1 MDSTDERWR
10 GDHLLRPA
18 PELPPQRAAPAI
30 GRGMRRWLAAIVLCV
45 GQLMI
50 VLDATAVNVALPSI
64 QRSLH
69 FSQADL
75 AWVVNAYLIAFAGF
89 LLLAGRAGDL
99 VGRKKVFLTGLVVFT
114 VASLV
119 CGVSQ
124 TQEMLVGARFVQGVG
139 GAISSS
145 VILGILVAGVSS
157 AGERAKMIGLY
168 TLVASTGGSLGL
180 LLGGAMTQ
188 AVGWHWIF
196 FINIPIG
203 VLALIVA
210 ALLVNEN
217 AGIGLRN
224 GVDVLGAV
232 LVTGSLML
240 AVYAIVESAYDGWE
254 SPRTIA
260 TAAAAIAVFAAFI
273 ALEARLRHPLIPLAA
288 LRSRDLSSANLVR
301 MLLICAVTGQFF
313 IGVLYMQHLLGYS
326 PLDTGLAF
334 LPLTI
339 VLGPFA
345 LVITSRLVTRIG
357 PKATMLPGL
366 LLVLAGLLVF
376 AQAPL
381 HAQYVRDLLPA
392 LILLGLGQGLAFL
405 PTVTLA
411 MSGATSD
418 DAGLR
423 SGLVNV
429 SQQMGGA
436 LGVAVLASVSTSRT
450 DRLLADGGTHGTALL
465 AGYHLAYVVAA
476 VIVAAAMIAAITLIR
491 SRPLPV
497 TTAAHDAPEPAAA
510 TSQHRA

>member
-1 MDSTDERWR
+1 MDRIDEPWR
-10 GDHLLRPA
+10 GGHPA
-18 PELPPQRAAPAI
+18 PELSLQAAAPAI
-30 GRGMRRWLAAIVLCV
+30 GRGTRRWLAAIVLCV

-69 FSQADL
+69 FSQANL

-99 VGRKKVFLTGLVVFT
+99 VGRKKVFLAGLVVFT

-124 TQEMLVGARFVQGVG
+124 TQEMLIGARFVQGVG

-188 AVGWHWIF
+188 ALGWHWIF

-203 VLALIVA
+203 VLALIVGS
-210 ALLVNEN
+210 LLIDEN
-217 AGIGLRN
+217 VGIGLRH

-240 AVYAIVESAYDGWE
+240 AVYAIVESADHGWG

-260 TAAAAIAVFAAFI
+260 TGGAAIAVFAAFI

-288 LRSRDLSSANLVR
+288 LRSRDLSSANFVR
-301 MLLICAVTGQFF
+301 MLMIFAVNGQFF
-313 IGVLYMQHLLGYS
+313 IGVLYMQHLLRYS
-326 PLDTGLAF
+326 PLATGLAF
-334 LPLTI
+334 LPLTL

-345 LVITSRLVTRIG
+345 LVISSRLVTRIG
-357 PKATMLPGL
+357 PKATMLPGMPL
-366 LLVLAGLLVF
+366 LLAGLLVF
-376 AQAPL
+376 ARAPL
-381 HAQYVRDLLPA
+381 HAQYASDLLPA
-392 LILLGLGQGLAFL
+392 LILLGVGQGLAFL

-411 MSGATSD
+411 MSGATSEN
-418 DAGLR
+418 AGLR
-423 SGLVNV
+423 SGLVNI

-450 DRLLADGGTHGTALL
+450 DHLLGDGGARATALL
-465 AGYHLAYVVAA
+465 AGYHLAY
-476 VIVAAAMIAAITLIR
+476 IVAALVVAVAMIAAITLIGSR
-491 SRPLPV
+491 S
-497 TTAAHDAPEPAAA
+497 AAVPSPTPDASEPAPA
-510 TSQHRA
+510 QHRA

>member
-1 MDSTDERWR
+1 MDSLDARLC
-10 GDHLLRPA
+10 GDHRKLPEQATPVIGGGLR
-18 PELPPQRAAPAI
+18 
-30 GRGMRRWLAAIVLCV
+30 RRLTAVVLCV

-69 FSQADL
+69 FTQANL

-89 LLLAGRAGDL
+89 LLLAGRLGDL
-99 VGRKKVFLTGLVVFT
+99 VGRKRVFLTGIVVFT
-114 VASLV
+114 VASLL

-124 TQEMLVGARFVQGVG
+124 SQAMLIAARFVQGVG

-157 AGERAKMIGLY
+157 ARERAKMIGLY
-168 TLVASTGGSLGL
+168 TLVASTGASLGL
-180 LLGGAMTQ
+180 LFGGALTQ
-188 AVGWHWIF
+188 AAGWHWIF

-203 VLALIVA
+203 ILAVIVGWLLID
-210 ALLVNEN
+210 EN
-217 AGIGLRN
+217 PGVGLRN

-240 AVYAIVESAYDGWE
+240 AVYTIVKSAQYAWD

-260 TAAAAIAVFAAFI
+260 TASGAIALLAAFI
-273 ALEARLRHPLIPLAA
+273 ALEARVRNPLIPLSA
-288 LRSRDLSSANLVR
+288 LRSRDLSSSNFVR
-301 MLLICAVTGQFF
+301 LFLICAVNGQFF
-313 IGVLYMQHLLGYS
+313 IGVLYMQHLLRYS
-326 PLDTGLAF
+326 PLGTGVAF

-357 PKATMLPGL
+357 PKATLLPGM
-366 LLVLAGLLVF
+366 LLVLGGLLVF
-376 AQAPL
+376 ARAPL
-381 HAQYVRDLLPA
+381 NADYGRDLLPA
-392 LILLGLGQGLAFL
+392 LILLGVGQGLAFL

-411 MSGATSD
+411 MSGATGEN
-418 DAGLR
+418 AGLR

-450 DRLLADGGTHGTALL
+450 DDLLGAGTAHASALL
-465 AGYHLAYVVAA
+465 GGYHLAYVVAA
-476 VIVAAAMIAAITLIR
+476 AIIAAGMIAAITLIR
-491 SRPLPV
+491 SRPVPLP
-497 TTAAHDAPEPAAA
+497 TSAREAGEPAPA
-510 TSQHRA
+510 TSRRPA